1 MLCAVLSIHTPPSDR
16 HNLTVVWKIS
26 ELFSARCTVVCTL
39 MHSSYRWLLGLI
51 FAYFLKLGPLY
62 CHTMLCVST
71 AIMRRLSVF
80 LSVTFVYCIKT
91 NKDIFRK
98 ISLSSSHTVLVI
110 PYRTSWQYSNGDPL
124 NRGALSAGGVGT
136 LSQYLAP
143 SRAVNSLT
151 ECNTVSCDEP
161 WQVGDTSCW

>member
-98 ISLSSSHTVLVI
+98 ISLSSSHTILVI

-124 NRGALSAGGVGT
+124 NGGGVGIKCRW
-136 LSQYLAP
+136 SRHSHPISGSIACCEQFDWVQY
-143 SRAVNSLT
+143 T
-151 ECNTVSCDEP
+151 ELRRTVTG
-161 WQVGDTSCW
+161 WWH